1 MPGFVDD
8 APRRVNLGRRND
20 TGWRI
25 LVSQPIF
32 YFDFGSPNAYLAW
45 RVLPAIEQRT
55 GVRFRKVPAL
65 LGGIF
70 KATGNQ
76 SPMTAFADIPLKLA
90 YEHREIQRFVEKH
103 RLLDFR
109 MNPYFPVNTLM
120 LMRGAVAAEAE
131 GVFDAYIAAAFH
143 HMWEAPKKM
152 DDPLEFGEAF
162 RASRLP
168 VDRIAD
174 RAQDPMIKDRLIA
187 NTKAAIDHGVFGLP
201 AFVVDGEL
209 YFGKDRLGEVEDAL
223 SQRKAVPDPLS
234 PPD

>member
-1 MPGFVDD
+1 M
-8 APRRVNLGRRND
+8 
-20 TGWRI
+20 
-25 LVSQPIF
+25 SQPIF

-45 RVLPAIEQRT
+45 RVLPAIEDRT

-90 YEHREIQRFVEKH
+90 YEHREIERFVAKH

-131 GVFDAYIAAAFH
+131 GVFDAYVATAFH

-152 DDPLEFGEAF
+152 DDPQIFGDAF

-168 VDRIAD
+168 IDRIAD
-174 RAQDPMIKDRLIA
+174 RAQNPAIKDRLIA
-187 NTKAAIDHGVFGLP
+187 NTQAAIDHGVFGLP
-201 AFVVDGEL
+201 SFVVDGEL
-209 YFGKDRLGEVEDAL
+209 YFGKDRLDEVERAL
-223 SQRKAVPDPLS
+223 SPGRSIPD
-234 PPD
+234 